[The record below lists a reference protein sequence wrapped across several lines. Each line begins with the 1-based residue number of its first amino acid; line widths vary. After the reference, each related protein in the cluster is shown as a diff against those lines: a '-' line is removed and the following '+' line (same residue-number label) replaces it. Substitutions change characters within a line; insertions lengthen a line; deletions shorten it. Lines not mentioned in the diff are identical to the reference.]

1 MAALRVLGGE
11 GWLRLSTR
19 ILSTVPRTR
28 GGGRLGESSRQV
40 EETGSRRPRE
50 TGEARERMASPEPSQ
65 DSDLGTVFT
74 VAQGNPT

>member
-1 MAALRVLGGE
+1 
-11 GWLRLSTR
+11 
-19 ILSTVPRTR
+19 
-28 GGGRLGESSRQV
+28 V